1 MRSVIVFFS
10 AVSALGVA
18 LAWRNL
24 AKSSELQLRLVRAR
38 ELNAHLKEMN
48 HSSRFWAIV
57 ERLHPDY
64 KRAEKELKAL
74 SARLHHLG

>member
-1 MRSVIVFFS
+1 
-10 AVSALGVA
+10 
-18 LAWRNL
+18 
-24 AKSSELQLRLVRAR
+24 
-38 ELNAHLKEMN
+38 MN

-74 SARLHHLG
+74 SPLLHRI